1 MLGTSGP
8 MVSPTDT
15 QKISPVSQGSC
26 IIPSY
31 YETVSPRDARRKL
44 QETQRD
50 HVCGTQKAP
59 SLSLCSAV
67 SAAQGPFAGLPMQGL
82 MEVGPYLRQ
91 NLLVD
96 EPRFWGACIVTW
108 LLLLPSS
115 ISFLSHL
122 QTLVFNK
129 HPAHQPLL
137 WYLSH
142 NTSELQPLSLSV
154 VPSKSKVALLVWI
167 LTSSTAPPRHT
178 VNYC

>member
-8 MVSPTDT
+8 KVSPTAT
-15 QKISPVSQGSC
+15 QKISPVSQESR
-26 IIPSY
+26 IIPSC

-50 HVCGTQKAP
+50 HVCATQKAP

-96 EPRFWGACIVTW
+96 EPRFWGACIMTW

-115 ISFLSHL
+115 ISFMSHL

-129 HPAHQPLL
+129 HPAHQPSP
-137 WYLSH
+137 WYLLH
-142 NTSELQPLSLSV
+142 NTS
-154 VPSKSKVALLVWI
+154 
-167 LTSSTAPPRHT
+167 
-178 VNYC
+178 